1 MAKLNMTVL
10 MMQLMEHIE
19 SAFNKISITTHFT
32 SVKEIIA
39 SDDNSA
45 EFIREVL
52 HDENYTAL
60 EHDNPMFEFAKSR
73 AQHSVLTFFIGLAFL
88 DFCDFR
94 RDIAKDV
101 LNSDNEEDVISLWML
116 TALYHDWAYHSDD
129 LRKMDLD
136 FHKIIKYD
144 LLTDDYKEVSWLQA
158 LQSFSSIHPHI
169 LAFTYDEIRAYD
181 QYARRY
187 HAERPDDTEKVDH
200 GILSG
205 IKIFDRLVKRI
216 GAEISKGSN
225 TASIQ
230 TRLLHSKIAC
240 LTIAQHNFFRSDNA
254 MTDKKYGIAL
264 RKLHSTSDFKI
275 SMDTPLLLL
284 LSLVDT
290 FECIKRFGQAKNVR
304 NYLQK
309 NTILESIE
317 LCVSPEIIS
326 IDYSNLSTKIQ
337 KKDIILQE
345 CFTNYIGCLNSIG
358 TWTSFSSNQG
368 LDGVVT
374 INMNNAS

>member
-1 MAKLNMTVL
+1 
-10 MMQLMEHIE
+10 
-19 SAFNKISITTHFT
+19 
-32 SVKEIIA
+32 
-39 SDDNSA
+39 
-45 EFIREVL
+45 
-52 HDENYTAL
+52 
-60 EHDNPMFEFAKSR
+60 
-73 AQHSVLTFFIGLAFL
+73 
-88 DFCDFR
+88 
-94 RDIAKDV
+94 
-101 LNSDNEEDVISLWML
+101 
-116 TALYHDWAYHSDD
+116 
-129 LRKMDLD
+129 
-136 FHKIIKYD
+136 
-144 LLTDDYKEVSWLQA
+144 
-158 LQSFSSIHPHI
+158 
-169 LAFTYDEIRAYD
+169 
-181 QYARRY
+181 
-187 HAERPDDTEKVDH
+187 
-200 GILSG
+200 
-205 IKIFDRLVKRI
+205 
-216 GAEISKGSN
+216 
-225 TASIQ
+225 
-230 TRLLHSKIAC
+230 
-240 LTIAQHNFFRSDNA
+240 

-290 FECIKRFGQAKNVR
+290 FECIRRFGQAKNVR